1 MYFCSIKFMNMK
13 NSILILG
20 LFLIIL
26 SSCQNMHKEENVK
39 IAILETTDV
48 HGSFFPYDLVDKTD
62 AKGSLA
68 QVYTYVQQLRQQD
81 SLSVVLLDN
90 GDILQGTPVV
100 YYANFVDKGER
111 HPLADMMNF
120 MKYDAQ
126 TIGNHDIEAGH
137 PVYDKYNKGLNF
149 PLMAANA
156 LNSNTSRPYFKPY
169 YIVERQGVKIV
180 VLGLITPSIPNW
192 LPENL
197 WSGMYFDDM
206 VESAKYW
213 VKTIKD
219 VENPDLL
226 IGLFH
231 SGFNASYGETNPI
244 MKFNENASLLVAKEV
259 PGFDAVFG
267 GHDHHKQILTIK
279 DNDSNDVMVLNGG
292 SHAHNI
298 AQVEFNLHWNKE
310 SKSYEKEVS
319 ASLIETKHFKPDS
332 SFMTKFKPWFD
343 SARAYTQQK
352 ITVMADTFFAK
363 NALYG
368 SSEFVDM
375 IHKAQLEI
383 SGAEISFAAPFS
395 INAIIPQGN
404 FTRADLFNLYRFEN
418 YLCTV
423 ILKGYEV
430 KNYLEYS
437 TDLWFDTTMNAVGNY
452 MLLKEGEPSSYSRI
466 NLKNPY
472 YNFDSAAGIKYEIDP
487 SSERGHRVKIISMAD
502 GSQFDPQKAYKVA
515 MNSYRA
521 NGGGGFL
528 TDGLGIDKRALK
540 RRIIK
545 CSQEDFRSLLGEWL
559 MKQEKPYKAEKLN
572 LWSINT
578 Y

>member
-1 MYFCSIKFMNMK
+1 MYFCKIKFTIMK
-13 NSILILG
+13 LSLLIIG
-20 LFLIIL
+20 LFLVIL

-39 IAILETTDV
+39 ISILETTDV

-62 AKGSLA
+62 PNGSLA

-100 YYANFVDKGER
+100 YYANYVDKSKI
-111 HPLADMMNF
+111 HPLAEMMNF
-120 MKYDAQ
+120 MGYDAQ

-137 PVYDKYNKGLNF
+137 AVYDFYNKGLNF

-156 LNSNTSRPYFKPY
+156 IDSNTSRPYFKPY
-169 YIVERQGVKIV
+169 YIIERQGVKIV

-197 WSGMYFDDM
+197 WSGMYFEDM

-219 VENPDLL
+219 VEKPDLL

-231 SGFNASYGETNPI
+231 SGLNPAYGSANPVLR
-244 MKFNENASLLVAKEV
+244 FNENASLLVAKEV
-259 PGFDAVFG
+259 PGFDAIFG
-267 GHDHHKQILTIK
+267 GHDHRKEVLLLK
-279 DNDSNDVMVLNGG
+279 DNDSNEVMVINGG
-292 SHAHNI
+292 SHAHDI
-298 AQVEFNLHWNKE
+298 GQVDFILHWNKE
-310 SKSYEKEVS
+310 KNAYDKEIS
-319 ASLIETKHFKPDS
+319 GSLVPTKDFTPDS
-332 SFMTKFKPWFD
+332 SFMTKFRPWFD
-343 SARAYTQQK
+343 RVRAYTQEK
-352 ITVMADTFFAK
+352 ITIIADTFYAK

-368 SSEFVDM
+368 PSEFVDM
-375 IHKAQLEI
+375 IHRAQLEI
-383 SGAEISFAAPFS
+383 SGNEISFAAPFS
-395 INAIIPQGN
+395 VNAIIPQGN

-418 YLCTV
+418 FLCTV
-423 ILKGYEV
+423 VLKGYEIR
-430 KNYLEYS
+430 NYLEFS
-437 TDLWFDTTMNAVGNY
+437 TDLWFDTTLNIEGNY
-452 MLLKEGEPSSYSRI
+452 LLLKDGEPSSYSKI

-487 SSERGHRVKIISMAD
+487 TAERGHRVHIISMAD
-502 GSQFDPQKAYKVA
+502 GSEFDPQKAYKVV

-540 RRIIK
+540 RRVIK
-545 CSQEDFRSLLGEWL
+545 CSDEDFRGILGEWL
-559 MKQEKPYKAEKLN
+559 KKQDTPYKAEKLN
-572 LWSINT
+572 SWSINT

>member
-1 MYFCSIKFMNMK
+1 MK
-13 NSILILG
+13 HSLLIIG

-62 AKGSLA
+62 ANGSLA
-68 QVYTYVQQLRQQD
+68 QAYTYVQQLRQQD

-100 YYANFVDKGER
+100 YYANYVDKSKV
-111 HPLADMMNF
+111 HPLAEMMNF
-120 MKYDAQ
+120 MGYDAE

-137 PVYDKYNKGLNF
+137 AVYDKYAKGIKF

-156 LNSNTSRPYFKPY
+156 VDSNTSRPYFKPY
-169 YIVERQGVKIV
+169 YIIERQGVKIV

-192 LPENL
+192 LPEKL
-197 WSGMYFDDM
+197 WSGMYFEDM
-206 VESAKYW
+206 IESARFW

-219 VENPDLL
+219 VEKPDLL

-231 SGFNASYGETNPI
+231 SGLDASYGGANPLLR
-244 MKFNENASLLVAKEV
+244 FNENASLLVAKEV
-259 PGFDAVFG
+259 PGFDAIFS
-267 GHDHHKQILTIK
+267 GHDHHKQVFLIN
-279 DNDSNDVMVLNGG
+279 DNDSNEVMILNGG
-292 SHAHNI
+292 SHAHDI
-298 AQVEFNLHWNKE
+298 AQIEFNLHWNKE
-310 SKSYEKEVS
+310 KNAYDKKVS
-319 ASLIETKHFKPDS
+319 GSLISTKDFAPDS
-332 SFMTKFKPWFD
+332 SFMTKFRPWFD
-343 SARAYTQQK
+343 NARAYTQEK
-352 ITVMADTFFAK
+352 ITVMADTLFAK

-368 SSEFVDM
+368 PSEFVDM

-383 SGAEISFAAPFS
+383 SGDEISFAAPFS

-418 YLCTV
+418 FLCTV
-423 ILKGYEV
+423 VLKGYEV

-437 TDLWFDTTMNAVGNY
+437 TDLWFDTTMNAEGNY
-452 MLLKEGEPSSYSRI
+452 LLLKDGEPSTYNRI

-487 SSERGHRVKIISMAD
+487 TAERGHRVHIISMAD
-502 GSQFDPQKAYKVA
+502 GSEFDPQKAYKVA

-528 TDGLGIDKRALK
+528 TGGLGIDKRALK

-545 CSQEDFRSLLGEWL
+545 TSDIDFRDLLGEWL
-559 MKQEKPYKAEKLN
+559 KKQKQPFKAEKLN
-572 LWSINT
+572 SWSINT

>member
-1 MYFCSIKFMNMK
+1 MK
-13 NSILILG
+13 NSIVILG

-26 SSCQNMHKEENVK
+26 SSCQQMHKEENVK

-48 HGSFFPYDLVDKTD
+48 HGSFFPYDLVNKTD
-62 AKGSLA
+62 ANGSLA
-68 QVYTYVQQLRQQD
+68 QVYTYVQQLRHQD

-100 YYANFVDKGER
+100 YYANYVDKSKV
-111 HPLADMMNF
+111 HPLAEMMNF
-120 MKYDAQ
+120 MGYDAQ

-137 PVYDKYNKGLNF
+137 PVYDKYRNGIKF
-149 PLMAANA
+149 PLLAANA
-156 LNSNTSRPYFKPY
+156 IDSNTNRPYFSPY
-169 YIVERQGVKIV
+169 YIIERQGVKIV

-197 WSGMYFDDM
+197 WSGMYFEDM
-206 VESAKYW
+206 VESARYW

-219 VENPDLL
+219 VEKPDLL

-231 SGFNASYGETNPI
+231 SGLDASYGGANPLLR
-244 MKFNENASLLVAKEV
+244 FNENASLLVAKEV
-259 PGFDAVFG
+259 PGFDAVFS
-267 GHDHHKQILTIK
+267 GHDHRKQAFTIK
-279 DNDSNDVMVLNGG
+279 DIDSNDVVILNGG

-298 AQVEFNLHWNKE
+298 AQVEFNMHWNKD
-310 SKSYEKEVS
+310 KKAYEKTAT
-319 ASLIETKHFKPDS
+319 ASLIDTKDYEPDS
-332 SFMTKFKPWFD
+332 NFMAKFSPWFN
-343 SARAYTQQK
+343 AAKEYTSEN
-352 ITVMADTFFAK
+352 ITTMADTLFAK
-363 NALYG
+363 NALNG
-368 SSEFVDM
+368 PSEFVDM

-383 SGAEISFAAPFS
+383 SGDEISFAAPFS

-418 YLCTV
+418 FLCTV

-430 KNYLEYS
+430 KTYLEYS
-437 TDLWFDTTMNAVGNY
+437 TDLWFDTTLNAQGNY
-452 MLLKEGEPSSYSRI
+452 LLLKNEEPSSFSRV

-487 SSERGHRVKIISMAD
+487 TAERGHRVRIISMAD
-502 GSQFDPQKAYKVA
+502 GSEFDPQKAYKVV

-528 TDGLGIDKRALK
+528 TEGLGIDKLAVK
-540 RRIIK
+540 RRIISTSK
-545 CSQEDFRSLLGEWL
+545 EDFRDLLGEWL
-559 MKQEKPYKAEKLN
+559 KKQNTPFKAEKLN
-572 LWSINT
+572 SWSINT